1 MIRHRVFSFGLSAV
15 RELLLLIPS
24 SVEIIYQVLVFLRRS
39 IRFFFKR
46 RGVGG
51 WRREARRFYLAV
63 WSLRNW
69 DALSLRMHFY

>member
-24 SVEIIYQVLVFLRRS
+24 SDNYQILVFLRRS

-46 RGVGG
+46 RGAGD
-51 WRREARRFYLAV
+51 WRRGARRLYLAV
-63 WSLRNW
+63 WILRNW